1 MKGKIPHKSSVCCK
15 LSETNEMNYNN
26 CSVWQGEY
34 FFTLIILNFKIRSKG
49 VKHYYSSCSYIEN
62 CTEIQFIVT
71 YVPGCFHIGNS

>member
-49 VKHYYSSCSYIEN
+49 VKHYSSYIGISE
-62 CTEIQFIVT
+62 EIQFIVT

>member
-49 VKHYYSSCSYIEN
+49 VKHYSSCIGN
-62 CTEIQFIVT
+62 CKEKQFIVT
-71 YVPGCFHIGNS
+71 YVPLCLVASS